1 MLTCSLFTSPAFISP
16 LLKDLELVI
25 ISSLLA
31 LKIHMDGQSWQ
42 TISADQQID
51 EIRYRVH
58 SKVNPFY

>member
-51 EIRYRVH
+51 ENTI
-58 SKVNPFY
+58 